1 MALSVPV
8 PRSILLFSGAL
19 LLASV
24 ALAAWQDPAPPPPP
38 ASFFSGEGLPDAPG
52 KEVVVKVCGNCH
64 EPRRAASVR
73 LTRDGWSATIDDMIR
88 RGAKGTDDEFN
99 TVLDYLAANFLGE
112 AARPLNVN
120 TATAIEL
127 ESVAGL
133 LRKEA
138 AAVLD
143 YRDKH
148 GPFQKLDDMKKV
160 PGLDFK
166 KIDSRREYLVAIQ

>member
-1 MALSVPV
+1 MKSLQL
-8 PRSILLFSGAL
+8 RSLVIPFGL
-19 LLASV
+19 
-24 ALAAWQDPAPPPPP
+24 ALAASVIVVAHQDPAQPQQQGPQP
-38 ASFFSGEGLPDAPG
+38 ASGEGLPDSPG
-52 KEVVVKVCGNCH
+52 KDVVVKVCGNCH

-73 LTRDGWSATIDDMIR
+73 LTRDGWSSTIDDMIR
-88 RGAKGTDDEFN
+88 RGAKATDDEYN
-99 TVLDYLAANFLGE
+99 VILDYLATNFLGE
-112 AARPLNVN
+112 AAKPLNVN
-120 TATAIEL
+120 TASQIEL

-148 GPFQKLDDMKKV
+148 GPFKTLDDMKKV

-166 KIDSRREYLVAIQ
+166 KIDSRRDYLVAIQ